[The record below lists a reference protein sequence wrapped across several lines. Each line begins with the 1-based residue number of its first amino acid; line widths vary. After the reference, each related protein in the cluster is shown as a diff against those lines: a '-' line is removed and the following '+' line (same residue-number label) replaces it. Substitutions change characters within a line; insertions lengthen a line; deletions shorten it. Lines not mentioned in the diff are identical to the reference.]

1 MIPISSNT
9 VHIAILLM
17 RESCVF
23 PFRLPSMRKRGK
35 QPRLKIHSVTLK
47 EVTDYELIPG

>member
-9 VHIAILLM
+9 VHIAIPPM
-17 RESCVF
+17 CEADFFS
-23 PFRLPSMRKRGK
+23 FRLPSMRKRGK